1 MATTIGVDSPGKTT
15 QTDISLEVPKRPL
28 VPAIRWGAIFAGLV
42 VGISVQIALTLL
54 GVATGLSIVDIAS
67 GQPVNTMAP
76 LIWAAFSMLVAGFI
90 GGYVA
95 ARMSGLKRKTDGM
108 LHGAVS
114 WAVTTLLIAAFATS
128 VSGMLIS
135 GIFSTMEPAAAMRM
149 SGGGAESPAAA
160 YVRSQIGNVDP
171 TLLQRWQQNI
181 RAGQRDEAI
190 RLMTGSMNVDPAR
203 AATIVDQALILSG
216 SPAAA
221 SPESRVATERAAKNA
236 SAAVWAVFLAVILS
250 LAVAIGGGLLGARGG
265 RRAVWVGSVR
275 AV

>member
-1 MATTIGVDSPGKTT
+1 MATTIGVDSPCKTT
-15 QTDISLEVPKRPL
+15 QADISLEVPKRPL
-28 VPAIRWGAIFAGLV
+28 VPAIRWGAIFAGIA

-54 GVATGLSIVDIAS
+54 GVATGLSIVDITS
-67 GQPVNTMAP
+67 GQPVNAMAP

-128 VSGMLIS
+128 LSGMLIS
-135 GIFSTMEPAAAMRM
+135 GIFTTMEPAAAMR
-149 SGGGAESPAAA
+149 SSGGAESPVAA

-171 TLLQRWQQNI
+171 TLLQRWQQSI

-190 RLMTGSMNVDPAR
+190 RLMTGSMNVEPTR

-216 SPAAA
+216 SPAQA
-221 SPESRVATERAAKNA
+221 SPESRVATERAAKSA

-250 LAVAIGGGLLGARGG
+250 LAVAMAGGLLGARGG
-265 RRAVWVGSVR
+265 RRAVWVGSMR